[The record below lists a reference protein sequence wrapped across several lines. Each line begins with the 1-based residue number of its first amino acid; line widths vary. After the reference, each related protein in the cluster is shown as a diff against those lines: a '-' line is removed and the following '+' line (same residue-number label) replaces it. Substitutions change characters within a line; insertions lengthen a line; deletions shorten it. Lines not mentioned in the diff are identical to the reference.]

1 MFTGIIAAAARVR
14 KNEKQKDGGFKLAV
28 AKPRGWRVK
37 KGESIA
43 VDGVCLT
50 AVSVSANLAF
60 EYIPETAARATTP
73 NLRANDVVNLEQ
85 AMRLADRLD
94 GHIVQGHVDGVGNI
108 TALTAEGNSFIL
120 KITPDDAS
128 IMRWV
133 AEKGSVTID
142 GISLTV
148 VEAADAWFTVNI
160 IPHTWK
166 ETGLNKKKAGDK
178 VNIEADVLAKYLEK
192 LYANKK

>member
-1 MFTGIIAAAARVR
+1 MFTGIIGATARVW
-14 KNEKQKDGGFKLAV
+14 KNEKQKDGGFRLIV
-28 AKPRGWRVK
+28 VKPPAWHVK
-37 KGESIA
+37 KGGSIS

-50 AVSVSANLAF
+50 AVSVGHKLAF
-60 EYIPETAARATTP
+60 VYMPETAARATTGS
-73 NLRANDVVNLEQ
+73 LEAGDVVNLEQ

-94 GHIVQGHVDGVGNI
+94 GHMVQGHVDDVGTI
-108 TALTAEGNSFIL
+108 TSLVAEGNSYIL
-120 KITPDDAS
+120 KITPRDAEVS
-128 IMRWV
+128 RWIV
-133 AEKGSVTID
+133 EKGSVTID

-148 VEAADAWFTVNI
+148 VKAVDSWFTVNI

-166 ETGLNKKKAGDK
+166 ETGLNKKLAGSK